1 MIGKFVSAWQ
11 AGQVEAAQVVPLNAK
26 IGLSTAGI
34 LLATVAGTDWLY
46 SSYILPVA
54 LVAGL
59 AVVMW
64 MNFRQGD
71 NYLPHIWLVVVLP
84 VVVLISLVVN
94 ASNANFE
101 SSYGAVTVT
110 YFFAL
115 IAFMLPAHIDGDI
128 IKFAFVWA
136 GRIFPFVCI
145 ALKFAGVNVNVL
157 GLYCVIFA
165 GVAIA
170 NKKIGL
176 VVVYAGL
183 MLWLGGRSAIMA
195 IAMMLMVGYN
205 APWAWWVSAG
215 LAVPFLMALRP
226 QTIGQRVIIWADAI
240 NLFRASPVFGIGP
253 GGLMAHNQSM
263 LDSLARQ
270 QVALAYADNFI
281 GWPVAEF
288 GGNPLHAHNLIL
300 QVAVETGAVGV
311 VALALAGAWLWWRWP
326 TFEQWQR
333 LIIIGVLVCGIMD
346 YPFML
351 AGPTILFALVAG
363 YKRGG
368 EGKWTSF

>member
-11 AGQVEAAQVVPLNAK
+11 AGQAEAAQVVPLNAK
-26 IGLSTAGI
+26 IGLATVCI

-46 SSYILPVA
+46 HPNILLMA

-59 AVVMW
+59 GVVMW
-64 MNFRQGD
+64 FEFRGRND
-71 NYLPHIWLVVVLP
+71 YLPYSWLVIIFPAVALVSLFVIVPVGSNYGTVV
-84 VVVLISLVVN
+84 I
-94 ASNANFE
+94 
-101 SSYGAVTVT
+101 T

-115 IAFMLPAHIDGDI
+115 VAFFLPANIDGDT
-128 IKFAFVWA
+128 IKFGLVWS
-136 GRIFPFVCI
+136 GRLFPPVCV

-157 GLYCVIFA
+157 GLYCVIFVA
-165 GVAIA
+165 LAIA

-176 VVVYAGL
+176 VLVYAGL

-195 IAMMLMVGYN
+195 IAMMLMRGYR
-205 APWAWWVSAG
+205 APISWWVSA
-215 LAVPFLMALRP
+215 VIVTPFMIALRP
-226 QTIGQRVIIWADAI
+226 GTIAKRVVIWADAI

-351 AGPTILFALVAG
+351 AGPTVLFALVAG

-368 EGKWTSF
+368 EGKWTNF

>member
-1 MIGKFVSAWQ
+1 MISKFVSAWQ
-11 AGQVEAAQVVPLNAK
+11 AGKVEAGPLVPFNTQ
-26 IGLSTAGI
+26 IGLATAGI
-34 LLATVAGTDWLY
+34 LLVTIAGTDWLY
-46 SSYILPVA
+46 SYYVLPVA

-59 AVVMW
+59 AILMW
-64 MNFRQGD
+64 INFHYGD
-71 NYLPHIWLVVVLP
+71 NYLPYIWMVVVLP
-84 VVVLISLVVN
+84 LVVLISLFVN
-94 ASNANFE
+94 APNSNLE
-101 SSYGAVTVT
+101 TSYGTVTIT

-115 IAFMLPAHIDGDI
+115 IAFMLPANIDEDI

-136 GRIFPFVCI
+136 GRFFPPVCI

-183 MLWLGGRSAIMA
+183 LLWLGGRSAIMA
-195 IAMMLMVGYN
+195 IAVMLMLGYS
-205 APWAWWVSAG
+205 APISWWVSAVI
-215 LAVPFLMALRP
+215 ATPFLVALRP
-226 QTIGQRVIIWADAI
+226 ETIAKRFVIWADAI
-240 NLFRASPVFGIGP
+240 NLFCHNPIFGIGA
-253 GGLMAHNQSM
+253 GGVMAHNE
-263 LDSLARQ
+263 LTLKALARQ
-270 QVALAYADNFI
+270 QVSLAYADNFA
-281 GWPVAEF
+281 GWPRGA
-288 GGNPLHAHNLIL
+288 GNTLHAHNLIL
-300 QVAVETGAVGV
+300 QVAVETGAVGL

-326 TFEQWQR
+326 VMDQWQR

-351 AGPTILFALVAG
+351 AGPTVLFALVAG

-368 EGKWTSF
+368 EASG